1 MAILFDL
8 WKSMPSLVTIL
19 YFLTVVF
26 IAILIILE
34 NRNPVKTISWILI
47 LVLLP
52 FAGIVFYLF
61 FGQEYRKSKMYSR
74 KGLKDL
80 EKLRNL
86 TLEQLGNLPK
96 EQFRINDRLYT
107 KKRLMNL
114 FLSNSNAILTNN
126 NTIQVL
132 KDASETFPAIFKS
145 IEEATHHI
153 HLEFYIVEDDS
164 IGNSLRELL
173 IRKALEGVE
182 VRFIYDDVG
191 SWELKRKFL
200 RSMSDAGVKVDCF
213 MRVRFPNLTSRV
225 NYRNHRKILVV
236 DGETAFVGGL
246 NFADR
251 YQNGVPGIGPWR
263 DTHLKVTGGSATALQ
278 IIFMAD
284 WYFVSKEIL
293 KGESYFRPFE
303 AGNGKLV
310 QMVSSGPD
318 SDWES
323 IGQAYFAAIAS
334 SAEYVYISSPYLM
347 PPSDIMTALKTS
359 ALGGIDVRIIVPG
372 LSDAVSSKWGTNSYV
387 EELLEAGVKV
397 FFYQAGFIHSKVIV
411 VDGIFSSVG
420 TANLDFRSLET
431 NFEVNAMIYDE
442 ETAEILTNQFLEDQG
457 KSREALLDDWMK
469 RPRLNKIKESFARIL
484 SPML

>member
-1 MAILFDL
+1 MAILFDI

-19 YFLTVVF
+19 YFSTVVF

-52 FAGIVFYLF
+52 FVGIVFYLF
-61 FGQEYRKSKMYSR
+61 FGQEYRKTKMYSR
-74 KGLKDL
+74 KGLKGL
-80 EKLRNL
+80 EKLRKL
-86 TLEQLGNLPK
+86 TLVQLGNLPK
-96 EQFRINDRLYT
+96 DQFQISDRLYT

-126 NTIQVL
+126 NEIQVL
-132 KDASETFPAIFKS
+132 KDAKETFPAIFNS
-145 IEEATHHI
+145 IEQARHHI

-164 IGNSLRELL
+164 IGNYLRELL

-213 MRVRFPNLTSRV
+213 MRVRFPNLTSKV

-263 DTHLKVTGGSATALQ
+263 DTHLKVSGGSATALQ

-293 KGESYFRPFE
+293 KGEKYFKPFE
-303 AGNGKLV
+303 VGNGKLV
-310 QMVSSGPD
+310 QIVASGPD

-372 LSDAVSSKWGTNSYV
+372 LSDAVSAKWGTNSYV

-397 FFYQAGFIHSKVIV
+397 FFYKAGFIHSKVIV

-442 ETAEILTNQFLEDQG
+442 ETAGILTSQFLEDQE
-457 KSREALLDDWMK
+457 KSQEALLDDWIK
-469 RPRLNKIKESFARIL
+469 RPRINKIKESFARIL